1 MGHQFD
7 LGADPAGEKSCM
19 YYKVQSGDSMATIGS
34 VFNIPQLE
42 IEVCYIGKQ
51 SKDRGGRGAHVAL
64 LLSVLLHTTNAARVE
79 APPGL
84 LAHAECQPWRGAR
97 CSGGWLLCEAASL
110 GQRLP
115 CAWRQHQLPCVSGKR
130 VPLGSKY
137 IYVKDL
143 FFVLAARGSLW
154 PMFPTGPHYCRYV
167 AESGDSL
174 SVIATAFVVNL
185 VELQVRHAAAQ
196 QGNTQAE
203 EAW

>member
-1 MGHQFD
+1 M
-7 LGADPAGEKSCM
+7 
-19 YYKVQSGDSMATIGS
+19 
-34 VFNIPQLE
+34 
-42 IEVCYIGKQ
+42 
-51 SKDRGGRGAHVAL
+51 
-64 LLSVLLHTTNAARVE
+64 
-79 APPGL
+79 
-84 LAHAECQPWRGAR
+84 
-97 CSGGWLLCEAASL
+97 
-110 GQRLP
+110 
-115 CAWRQHQLPCVSGKR
+115 SGKR

-143 FFVLAARGSLW
+143 FCSCCSWSLW

-174 SVIATAFVVNL
+174 SVIATAFVVDL